1 MYASACKINLM
12 QLLLRQLEANNTVV
26 AFHILSR
33 FGTNNSCTRPLYTF
47 GYISIYTF
55 KPTCRKKKYAKKEK
69 RQNDV
74 QFEFEMNS
82 QAH

>member
-1 MYASACKINLM
+1 M

-33 FGTNNSCTRPLYTF
+33 FGTNNSCTQDQYTPF
-47 GYISIYTF
+47 DISVYTY
-55 KPTCRKKKYAKKEK
+55 KPACRKKKYAKKEK

>member
-12 QLLLRQLEANNTVV
+12 QLLLIQLEANNTVV

-47 GYISIYTF
+47 GYISIY
-55 KPTCRKKKYAKKEK
+55 RKKKYAKKEK
-69 RQNDV
+69 RQIDV
-74 QFEFEMNS
+74 SFEFEMNS
-82 QAH
+82 QVH

>member
-1 MYASACKINLM
+1 MNQHAGRKSM
-12 QLLLRQLEANNTVV
+12 Q
-26 AFHILSR
+26 
-33 FGTNNSCTRPLYTF
+33 
-47 GYISIYTF
+47 
-55 KPTCRKKKYAKKEK
+55 KKEK